1 MCFLGT
7 YFSDW
12 LYLGTTQACL
22 FRDSYAPI
30 TGASLAVYG
39 LSTDSPKANTTFATK
54 QKLPYPLLVRFHRAF
69 CLHFPCPPLPYPL
82 ADIAPLLTTHALL
95 SWKTVRP

>member
-1 MCFLGT
+1 MRELCLFWT
-7 YFSDW
+7 YNCVFP
-12 LYLGTTQACL
+12 GTTQARL

-54 QKLPYPLLVRFHRAF
+54 QTLPYPLLVRSSWLS
-69 CLHFPCPPLPYPL
+69 LHCAVFPTPHLF
-82 ADIAPLLTTHALL
+82 LLLI
-95 SWKTVRP
+95 VD